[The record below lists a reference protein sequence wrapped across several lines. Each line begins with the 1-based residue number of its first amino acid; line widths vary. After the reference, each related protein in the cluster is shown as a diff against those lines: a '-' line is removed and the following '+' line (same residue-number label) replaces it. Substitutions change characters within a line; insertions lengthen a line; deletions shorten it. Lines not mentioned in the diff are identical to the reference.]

1 MIIDFKNIPDDSR
14 IWIYQSTKD
23 LSDSDI
29 KIIDNKTTLFL
40 ENWKAHGN
48 ELQASYLIKE
58 RRFLIIAVNERFNPI
73 GGCSIDYSLQLV
85 NDISTTI
92 NLDLLDRLSVNY
104 RLENNIKSI
113 SLRDLK
119 NKIKNKSFSPET
131 IIFNTTVKT
140 KKELSSDFELKISS
154 SWLSKF
160 F

>member
-1 MIIDFKNIPDDSR
+1 MITDFKNIPDDSR
-14 IWIYQSTKD
+14 VWIYQSNRD
-23 LSDSDI
+23 FSDSEI
-29 KIIDNKTTLFL
+29 KIINNKTALFL
-40 ENWKAHGN
+40 DNWKAHGN

-58 RRFLIIAVNERFNPI
+58 RRFLVIAVNEEFNSI

-104 RLENNIKSI
+104 ISENKIKSI

-119 NKIKNKSFSPET
+119 NKIKNRSFSPET

>member
-1 MIIDFKNIPDDSR
+1 MITDFKNIPDDSR
-14 IWIYQSTKD
+14 VWIYQSNRDFTD
-23 LSDSDI
+23 LDI
-29 KIIDNKTTLFL
+29 KIIKNKTTFFID
-40 ENWKAHGN
+40 NWKAHGN
-48 ELQASYLIKE
+48 DLQASYLIKE
-58 RRFLIIAVNERFNPI
+58 RRFLVIAVNEKFNPI

-85 NDISTTI
+85 NDISNTI
-92 NLDLLDRLSVNY
+92 NLDLLDRLLVNY
-104 RLENNIKSI
+104 RSENKIKSI

-119 NKIKNKSFSPET
+119 NKIKNRSFSPET

>member
-14 IWIYQSTKD
+14 IWIYQSSKD

-58 RRFLIIAVNERFNPI
+58 RRFLIIAVNEKFNTI

-92 NLDLLDRLSVNY
+92 NLNLLDRLSVNY

>member
-1 MIIDFKNIPDDSR
+1 MITDFKNIPDDSR
-14 IWIYQSTKD
+14 VWIYQSNRD
-23 LSDSDI
+23 FSDSEI
-29 KIIDNKTTLFL
+29 KIINNKTALFL
-40 ENWKAHGN
+40 DNWKAHGN

-58 RRFLIIAVNERFNPI
+58 RRFLVIAVNEEFNPI

-92 NLDLLDRLSVNY
+92 DLDLLDRLSVNY
-104 RLENNIKSI
+104 ISENKIKSI

-119 NKIKNKSFSPET
+119 NKIKNRSFSPET

>member
-14 IWIYQSTKD
+14 IWIYQSSKD

-92 NLDLLDRLSVNY
+92 NLNLLDRLSVNY

>member
-1 MIIDFKNIPDDSR
+1 MITDFKNIPDDSR
-14 IWIYQSTKD
+14 VWIYQSNRD
-23 LSDSDI
+23 FSDSEI
-29 KIIDNKTTLFL
+29 KIINNKTALFL
-40 ENWKAHGN
+40 DNWKAHGN

-58 RRFLIIAVNERFNPI
+58 RRFLVIAVNEEYNPI

-104 RLENNIKSI
+104 ISENKIKSI

-119 NKIKNKSFSPET
+119 NKIKNRSFSPET

-140 KKELSSDFELKISS
+140 KKELSTDFELKISS

>member
-1 MIIDFKNIPDDSR
+1 MITDFKNIPDDSR
-14 IWIYQSTKD
+14 VWIYQSNRD
-23 LSDSDI
+23 FSDSEI
-29 KIIDNKTTLFL
+29 KIINNKTALFL
-40 ENWKAHGN
+40 DNWKAHGN

-58 RRFLIIAVNERFNPI
+58 RRFLVIAVNEEFNPI

-104 RLENNIKSI
+104 ISENKIKSI
-113 SLRDLK
+113 SLKDLK
-119 NKIKNKSFSPET
+119 NKIKNRSFSPET
-131 IIFNTTVKT
+131 VIFNTTVKT

>member
-1 MIIDFKNIPDDSR
+1 MITDFKNIPDDSR
-14 IWIYQSTKD
+14 VWIYQSNRDFTD
-23 LSDSDI
+23 LDI
-29 KIIDNKTTLFL
+29 KIIKNKTTFFIDS
-40 ENWKAHGN
+40 WKAHGN
-48 ELQASYLIKE
+48 DLQASYLIKE
-58 RRFLIIAVNERFNPI
+58 RRFLVIAVNEKFNPI

-85 NDISTTI
+85 NDISNTI
-92 NLDLLDRLSVNY
+92 NLDLLDRLLVNY
-104 RLENNIKSI
+104 RSENKIKSI

-119 NKIKNKSFSPET
+119 NKIKNRSFSPET

>member
-1 MIIDFKNIPDDSR
+1 MITDFKNIPDDSR
-14 IWIYQSTKD
+14 VWIYQSNRD
-23 LSDSDI
+23 FSDSEI
-29 KIIDNKTTLFL
+29 KIINNKTALFL
-40 ENWKAHGN
+40 DNWKAHGN

-58 RRFLIIAVNERFNPI
+58 RRFLVIAVNEKFNPI

-85 NDISTTI
+85 NDISNTI

-104 RLENNIKSI
+104 RSENKIKSI
-113 SLRDLK
+113 SLKDLK
-119 NKIKNKSFSPET
+119 NKIKNRSFSPET

-140 KKELSSDFELKISS
+140 KKELSTDFELKISS

>member
-14 IWIYQSTKD
+14 IWIYQSSKD

>member
-1 MIIDFKNIPDDSR
+1 MITDFKNIPDDSR
-14 IWIYQSTKD
+14 VWIYQSNRD
-23 LSDSDI
+23 FSDSEI
-29 KIIDNKTTLFL
+29 KIINNKTALFL
-40 ENWKAHGN
+40 DNWKAHGN

-58 RRFLIIAVNERFNPI
+58 RRFLVIAVNEEFNPI

-104 RLENNIKSI
+104 ISENKIKSI

-119 NKIKNKSFSPET
+119 NKIKNRSFSPET

-140 KKELSSDFELKISS
+140 KKELSSDFELNISS

>member
-1 MIIDFKNIPDDSR
+1 MITDFKNIPDDSR
-14 IWIYQSTKD
+14 VWIYQSNRD
-23 LSDSDI
+23 FSDSEI
-29 KIIDNKTTLFL
+29 KIINNKTALFL
-40 ENWKAHGN
+40 DNWKAHGN

-58 RRFLIIAVNERFNPI
+58 RRFLVIAVNEEFNPI

-104 RLENNIKSI
+104 ISENKIKSI

-119 NKIKNKSFSPET
+119 NKIKNRSFSPET

-140 KKELSSDFELKISS
+140 KKELSTDFELKISS

>member
-1 MIIDFKNIPDDSR
+1 MITDFKNIPDDSR
-14 IWIYQSTKD
+14 VWIYQSNRDFT
-23 LSDSDI
+23 DSEI
-29 KIIDNKTTLFL
+29 KIINNKTALFL
-40 ENWKAHGN
+40 DNWKAHGN

-58 RRFLIIAVNERFNPI
+58 RRFLVIAVNEEFNPI

-104 RLENNIKSI
+104 ISENKIKSI
-113 SLRDLK
+113 SLKDLK
-119 NKIKNKSFSPET
+119 NKIKNRSFSPET

-154 SWLSKF
+154 SWL
-160 F
+160 

>member
-1 MIIDFKNIPDDSR
+1 MITDFKNIPDDSR
-14 IWIYQSTKD
+14 VWIYQSNRD
-23 LSDSDI
+23 FSDSEI
-29 KIIDNKTTLFL
+29 KIINNKTALFL
-40 ENWKAHGN
+40 DNWKAHGN

-58 RRFLIIAVNERFNPI
+58 RRFLVIAVNEEFNPI

-104 RLENNIKSI
+104 ISENKIKSI

-119 NKIKNKSFSPET
+119 NKIKNRSFSPET

-140 KKELSSDFELKISS
+140 KKQLSSDFELKISS

>member
-1 MIIDFKNIPDDSR
+1 MITDFKNIPDDSR
-14 IWIYQSTKD
+14 VWIYQSNKD
-23 LSDSDI
+23 FSDSDI
-29 KIIDNKTTLFL
+29 KIIENKTTLFID
-40 ENWKAHGN
+40 NWKAHGN
-48 ELQASYLIKE
+48 DLQASYLIKE
-58 RRFLIIAVNERFNPI
+58 RRFLVIAVNEKFNSI

-85 NDISTTI
+85 NDISNTI
-92 NLDLLDRLSVNY
+92 KLDLLDRLLVNY
-104 RLENNIKSI
+104 RSENKIKSI

-119 NKIKNKSFSPET
+119 NKIKNRSFSPET

>member
-14 IWIYQSTKD
+14 IWIYQSSKD

-48 ELQASYLIKE
+48 ELQASYFIKE
-58 RRFLIIAVNERFNPI
+58 RRFLIIAVNEKFNPI

>member
-1 MIIDFKNIPDDSR
+1 MITDFKNIPDDSR
-14 IWIYQSTKD
+14 VWIYQSNRD
-23 LSDSDI
+23 FSDSEI
-29 KIIDNKTTLFL
+29 KIINNKTALFL
-40 ENWKAHGN
+40 DNWKAHGN

-58 RRFLIIAVNERFNPI
+58 RRFLVIAVNEKFNPI

-85 NDISTTI
+85 NDISNTI

-104 RLENNIKSI
+104 RSENKIKSI
-113 SLRDLK
+113 SLKDLK
-119 NKIKNKSFSPET
+119 NKIKNRSFSPET

>member
-1 MIIDFKNIPDDSR
+1 MITDFKNIPDDSR
-14 IWIYQSTKD
+14 LWIYQSNRD
-23 LSDSDI
+23 FSDSEI
-29 KIIDNKTTLFL
+29 KIINNKTALFL
-40 ENWKAHGN
+40 DNWKAHGN

-58 RRFLIIAVNERFNPI
+58 RRFLVIAVNEQFNPI

-92 NLDLLDRLSVNY
+92 DLDLLDRLSVNY
-104 RLENNIKSI
+104 ISENKIKSI

-119 NKIKNKSFSPET
+119 NKIKNRSFSPET

>member
-1 MIIDFKNIPDDSR
+1 MITDFKNIPDDSR
-14 IWIYQSTKD
+14 VWIYQSNRD
-23 LSDSDI
+23 FSDSEI
-29 KIIDNKTTLFL
+29 KIINNKTALFL
-40 ENWKAHGN
+40 DNWKAHGN

-58 RRFLIIAVNERFNPI
+58 RRFLVIAVNEEFNPI

-104 RLENNIKSI
+104 ISENKIKSI
-113 SLRDLK
+113 SLKDLK
-119 NKIKNKSFSPET
+119 NKIKNRSFSPET

>member
-14 IWIYQSTKD
+14 IWIYQSSKD

-58 RRFLIIAVNERFNPI
+58 RRFLIIAVNEKFNPI

-92 NLDLLDRLSVNY
+92 NLNLLDRLSVNY

-140 KKELSSDFELKISS
+140 KKELSTDFELKISS

>member
-14 IWIYQSTKD
+14 IWIYQSSKD

-58 RRFLIIAVNERFNPI
+58 RRFLIIAVNEKFNPI

>member
-1 MIIDFKNIPDDSR
+1 MIVDFKIIPEDSR
-14 IWIYQSTKD
+14 LWIYQSNKD
-23 LSDSDI
+23 FSDSDI
-29 KIIDNKTTLFL
+29 KIIENKTTLFVD
-40 ENWKAHGN
+40 NWKAHDN
-48 ELQASYLIKE
+48 DLQASYLIKE
-58 RRFLIIAVNERFNPI
+58 RRFLVIAVNEKFNPI

-92 NLDLLDRLSVNY
+92 NLNLLDRLSVNY

>member
-1 MIIDFKNIPDDSR
+1 MITDFKNIPDDSR
-14 IWIYQSTKD
+14 VWIYQSNRDFT
-23 LSDSDI
+23 DSEI
-29 KIIDNKTTLFL
+29 KIINNKTALFL
-40 ENWKAHGN
+40 DNWKAHGN

-58 RRFLIIAVNERFNPI
+58 RRFLVIAVNEKFNPI

-85 NDISTTI
+85 NDISNTI

-104 RLENNIKSI
+104 RSENKIKSI
-113 SLRDLK
+113 SLKDLK
-119 NKIKNKSFSPET
+119 NKIKNRSFSPET

>member
-1 MIIDFKNIPDDSR
+1 MITDFKNIPDDSR
-14 IWIYQSTKD
+14 IWIYQSSKD